1 MKGRAQSPA
10 FSLWGPS
17 VIRWGPCLEL
27 SLVPDDTAARAI
39 TAHTAIPLRSD
50 TTPPATTLPF
60 VWNYV
65 RRHFLAHL
73 AGMAAL
79 MVATTSIETGQ
90 TYVLG
95 ALVNAL
101 ADSATAV
108 FGQAVDAAAWFV
120 IFCAAWLLSYAL
132 SHFYSLASLRMQLL
146 MRLRVQDD
154 LFAHLL
160 DHAPRYFLD
169 QASGSLVTR
178 IRQAAVSS
186 GAIVEYL
193 WSNICRF
200 AVMLGVTG
208 YLIMKQVPQLAPV
221 FGLFLAVLTAVSW
234 LMAQRMRIY
243 SKAMAKTSSELSGRL
258 VDAISN
264 WDIVRSF
271 ARTLY
276 ERRTFAPF
284 GLAEFD
290 AVLKLRLVATFMRLS
305 LHAISVG
312 FLAWFSWTAFVAT
325 RSGQMSV
332 GMFTAIVS
340 FALLLSSH
348 VRGLG
353 DSFFAYFEHY
363 GIVSESLAILLTPHE
378 VVDPLHARPL
388 RVGGGEIAIRDLSFA
403 YHDGTPVFAHFALT
417 IKAGERVGL
426 VGASGA
432 GKSTL
437 IRLLRRQFPL
447 SAGQIVIDGQDIA
460 DVTWDSLHEAIAE
473 VPQSPGMFH
482 RSVRDNIRYSRPDAG
497 DAAVIDAAKL
507 AHCHEFIAA
516 RPKGYDSI
524 VGEKGMKLS
533 GGERQRVAIARAFL
547 KDAQI
552 LILDEATSSLD
563 SEAEHLIQDGL
574 LKLMEGR
581 TVIAIAHRL
590 STIMHLDRIVVLD
603 GGRIAE
609 QGAHADLLARNGIY
623 ARLWNRQA
631 GGFL

>member
-1 MKGRAQSPA
+1 M
-10 FSLWGPS
+10 
-17 VIRWGPCLEL
+17 
-27 SLVPDDTAARAI
+27 PDDTAARP
-39 TAHTAIPLRSD
+39 TPAHMIATVRSD
-50 TTPPATTLPF
+50 TALPVTPLAF

-65 RRHFLAHL
+65 RRHFLVQL

-79 MVATTSIETGQ
+79 MIATTIIETGQ

-101 ADSATAV
+101 SGTVTAV
-108 FGQAVDAAAWFV
+108 FGNVADAALWFAL
-120 IFCAAWLLSYAL
+120 FCAAWLLSYAF
-132 SHFYSLASLRMQLL
+132 SHLYSLYSLRMQLL

-154 LFAHLL
+154 LLAHLL

-208 YLIMKQVPQLAPV
+208 YLVMKQVPQLAPV
-221 FGLFLAVLTAVSW
+221 FAFFLIVLTGISW
-234 LMAQRMRIY
+234 VMAQRMRIY
-243 SKAMAKTSSELSGRL
+243 SKAMARASSELSARL
-258 VDAISN
+258 VDSVSN

-284 GLAEFD
+284 GTAEFD
-290 AVLKLRLVATFMRLS
+290 AILKLRLVATFMRLS

-312 FLAWFSWTAFVAT
+312 FLAWFSWTAFAAT
-325 RSGQMSV
+325 RSGEMSV

-340 FALLLSSH
+340 FSLLLSSH

-363 GIVSESLAILLTPHE
+363 GIVSESLGILLAPHE
-378 VVDPLHARPL
+378 IVDSPGARPL
-388 RVGGGEIAIRDLSFA
+388 KVNGGEIALRDMSFA

-417 IKAGERVGL
+417 IKPGERIGL

-437 IRLLRRQFPL
+437 IRLLRRQFHL
-447 SAGQIVIDGQDIA
+447 SAGQITIDGQDIA
-460 DVTWDSLHEAIAE
+460 HVTWDSLHEAIAE

-482 RSVRDNIRYSRPDAG
+482 RSVRDNIRYSRPDAT
-497 DAAVIDAAKL
+497 DAEVFEAAKL
-507 AHCHEFIAA
+507 AHCHDFIAA

-533 GGERQRVAIARAFL
+533 GGERQRVAITRAFL
-547 KDAQI
+547 KNAPI

-563 SEAEHLIQDGL
+563 SEVEHLIQDGL
-574 LKLMEGR
+574 LTLMKGR

-603 GGRIAE
+603 RGRIAE
-609 QGAHADLLARNGIY
+609 QGTHADLLARNGIY

>member
-1 MKGRAQSPA
+1 M
-10 FSLWGPS
+10 
-17 VIRWGPCLEL
+17 
-27 SLVPDDTAARAI
+27 PDAIAA
-39 TAHTAIPLRSD
+39 RSD
-50 TTPPATTLPF
+50 TTLPATTIPF

-73 AGMAAL
+73 AGLAAL
-79 MVATTSIETGQ
+79 VIATTVVETGQ

-101 ADSATAV
+101 SGSVMTV
-108 FGQAVDAAAWFV
+108 FGQSVDAVLWFTL
-120 IFCAAWLLSYAL
+120 FCAAWLLSYAL
-132 SHFYSLASLRMQLL
+132 SHFQSLSSLRMQLL
-146 MRLRVQDD
+146 MRLRIQDD

-193 WSNICRF
+193 WSNTCRF
-200 AVMLGVTG
+200 AVMLGVAG
-208 YLIMKQVPQLAPV
+208 YLIVKQVPQMAPA
-221 FGLFLAVLTAVSW
+221 FALFLVILTAVSW
-234 LMAQRMRIY
+234 LMARRMRIY
-243 SKAMAKTSSELSGRL
+243 SKAMARASSELSARL
-258 VDAISN
+258 VDSVSN

-284 GLAEFD
+284 GQTEFN
-290 AVLKLRLVATFMRLS
+290 AILKLRLVATFMRLS
-305 LHAISVG
+305 LHVISVG
-312 FLAWFSWTAFVAT
+312 FLAWFSWTAFLAT
-325 RSGQMSV
+325 RAGDMSV

-340 FALLLSSH
+340 FALLLSGH

-363 GIVSESLAILLTPHE
+363 GIVSESLAILLAPHE
-378 VVDPLHARPL
+378 IVDPPDAQPL
-388 RVGGGEIAIRDLSFA
+388 RVSGGEIAVRDMSFA

-417 IKAGERVGL
+417 VKAGERVGL

-437 IRLLRRQFPL
+437 IRLLRRQFLL
-447 SAGQIVIDGQDIA
+447 SSGQISIDGQDIA
-460 DVTWDSLHEAIAE
+460 HATWDSLHETIAE

-482 RSVRDNIRYSRPDAG
+482 RSVRDNIRYSRPDAS
-497 DAAVIDAAKL
+497 DAEVIDAAKL
-507 AHCHEFIAA
+507 AHCHDFIVA

-547 KDAQI
+547 KNAPI

-563 SEAEHLIQDGL
+563 SDAEHLIQDGL
-574 LKLMEGR
+574 LQLMQGR

-603 GGRIAE
+603 NGRVAE